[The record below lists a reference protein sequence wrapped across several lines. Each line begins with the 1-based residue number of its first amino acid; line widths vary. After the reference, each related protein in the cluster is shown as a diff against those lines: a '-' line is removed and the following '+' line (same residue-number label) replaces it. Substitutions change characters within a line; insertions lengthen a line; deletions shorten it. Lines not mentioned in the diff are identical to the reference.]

1 MYGWMDQRYL
11 RRWLPFASCLHSPSS
26 EYHGDHRTG
35 PDRSKFL
42 PYRDRFPNV
51 VIFASGVANS
61 HTTDA
66 QAYEREYQL
75 LYDTLRICA
84 AEDQQIVYFSSAG
97 SIYGAMDLPRYRDD
111 SAFPDLDLW
120 TA

>member
-1 MYGWMDQRYL
+1 MKIIGQGMIAQSL
-11 RRWLPFASCLHSPSS
+11 
-26 EYHGDHRTG
+26 
-35 PDRSKFL
+35 L
-42 PYRDRFPNV
+42 PYRDRFPNA

-97 SIYGAMDLPRYRDD
+97 AIYGAMDLPVPRRPRFSRPRPMDGI
-111 SAFPDLDLW
+111 SSFVSR
-120 TA
+120 